1 MGKGSHCSTLT
12 FCSRCVLRVFYKYS
26 LIIFWGFFGLGFF
39 HLFLQTFT
47 TRHMI
52 LPIIGYGDPVLRKV
66 CDPVAADY
74 PDLKQVIADM
84 YDTMYNAHG
93 VGLAAP
99 QVGLPI
105 RIFIVDTEP
114 FSDDDDLSADEQK
127 QLGSFKRTFINAKML
142 KEEGEEWGFNEG
154 CLSIPEVRED
164 VYRNERITIEYD
176 DEHFVRKTEVFD
188 GLIARVIQHEYDHI
202 EGILFTDRI
211 SSLKK
216 RLIQKKLM
224 GIMEGKARPD
234 YKMKF
239 AAKKGR

>member
-1 MGKGSHCSTLT
+1 
-12 FCSRCVLRVFYKYS
+12 
-26 LIIFWGFFGLGFF
+26 
-39 HLFLQTFT
+39 
-47 TRHMI
+47 MI

-66 CDPVAADY
+66 CEPISPDY
-74 PDLKQVIADM
+74 PHLKQIVADM
-84 YDTMYNAHG
+84 YETMYNAYG

-99 QVGLPI
+99 QIGLAI
-105 RIFIVDTEP
+105 RLFVIDTKP
-114 FSDDDDLSADEQK
+114 FGEDEDLSIAEQAE
-127 QLGSFKRTFINAKML
+127 LRSFRKTFINAKML

-164 VYRNERITIEYD
+164 VYRNETITIEYY
-176 DEHFVRKTEVFD
+176 DEDFNKHTGVFD

-216 RLIQKKLM
+216 QLIKKRLQN
-224 GIMEGKARPD
+224 IMEGKARPD

-239 AAKKGR
+239 AAPKKGR